1 MLNAKP
7 GEAIEQLIAPLVF
20 TGRSRSSAPPPP
32 VEAARSL
39 PLDDTV
45 GREVH
50 LEAVVQ
56 PPPALVDPLPPLK
69 RKKVEHPGFF
79 GRIGRAFSGWF
90 K

>member
-1 MLNAKP
+1 M
-7 GEAIEQLIAPLVF
+7 
-20 TGRSRSSAPPPP
+20 
-32 VEAARSL
+32 
-39 PLDDTV
+39 DDAV
-45 GREVH
+45 GRQVH

-56 PPPALVDPLPPLK
+56 PPPVLTDPLPPLK